1 MLFIVTFDI
10 KNECGNKMLNETY
23 FKTFDMERISI
34 DKVFF
39 LIYDTE
45 YSQIDH
51 AFDHDLRDKFIL
63 NVKRSRVKKGR
74 FEQVIRKEADFSSW
88 ELQIRGPRVMRFHVN
103 VIHYLQEIHNIKPQN
118 VIFDDNFLPVDSK
131 LTLIDHVAALRD
143 FVKYAKQMYIDIAAK
158 YWGVVLGNV
167 QVKFSEV
174 ELPFEVYPAS
184 VDDIAGMLYA
194 KGVQFSRYN
203 TQSGTLYL
211 KQPTTDNEIKVSRK
225 YDKVQKIDDVDI
237 IPDTDIENTLAPD
250 IVYWNNIN
258 SGRNENK
265 IQIKIYQKTFGLCRI
280 EFTFFSND
288 AKTLLNFDEDEN
300 GIQKTDLEIVEDLI
314 LFSHFN
320 LKQYDIQ
327 VDRYD
332 RTLDD
337 VVRFMAVSMRESEDL
352 IYMLRD
358 CDVFEA
364 CEANA
369 PVRKRLVRKGML
381 LKKHDSDGTHQRGV
395 YLINPF
401 IKDFLNL
408 YKAKGNEHFVTSSLY
423 PSL

>member
-1 MLFIVTFDI
+1 
-10 KNECGNKMLNETY
+10 MLNETY
-23 FKTFDMERISI
+23 FNTFDMERISI

-39 LIYDTE
+39 LVYDTE
-45 YSQIDH
+45 YAQIDH
-51 AFDHDLRDKFIL
+51 DFDHDLRDKFIL
-63 NVKRSRVKKGR
+63 HVKRSRVKKGR
-74 FEQVIRKEADFSSW
+74 FEQVIRKEADFSDW
-88 ELQIRGPRVMRFHVN
+88 ELQLRGPRVMRFHVN
-103 VIHYLQEIHNIKPQN
+103 IIHYLQEIHNIKPQN

-131 LTLIDHVAALRD
+131 LTLIDHVEALRD
-143 FVKYAKQMYIDIAAK
+143 FVNHAKQIYIDIAAK
-158 YWGVVLGNV
+158 HWGITLENV

-211 KQPTTDNEIKVSRK
+211 HQPTTDNEIKVSRK
-225 YDKVQKIDDVDI
+225 YDKTQKLDNIDI
-237 IPDTDIENTLAPD
+237 TPDDPGTEPTPD

-258 SGRNENK
+258 SGRNANK

-280 EFTFFSND
+280 EFTFFSAD

-314 LFSHFN
+314 QFSHYN

-358 CDVFEA
+358 CDIFEA
-364 CEANA
+364 CEANRT
-369 PVRKRLVRKGML
+369 VRQRLVRKGIL
-381 LKKHDSDGTHQRGV
+381 LKKHDSDGTQQRGV

-401 IKDFLNL
+401 IKEFLNL